1 LPAVNRSTTI
11 SSDSPRLTALGLD
24 IASNRVFER
33 ATPRAALE
41 VQSLLASPR
50 FAESPS
56 LTAAALGEL
65 GRAETLDQAAVLRV
79 AADLSAPGVGDG
91 LIRLERA
98 RPDTVPSTAALTAIA
113 DGGDWRSADS
123 AAAKV
128 RTAELSRM
136 AATVL
141 RPQPLNPVRAGSHT
155 DTDDNAPD
163 TRFDANDANCD
174 ADYAPVERARAGDDS
189 GSSASRAGRR
199 HSHSR
204 RKSRHHAIGQTPQGD
219 ARREHERGHR
229 QGRGQPQMTEGGGS

>member
-1 LPAVNRSTTI
+1 
-11 SSDSPRLTALGLD
+11 
-24 IASNRVFER
+24 
-33 ATPRAALE
+33 
-41 VQSLLASPR
+41 
-50 FAESPS
+50 
-56 LTAAALGEL
+56 
-65 GRAETLDQAAVLRV
+65 VLRV

-123 AAAKV
+123 AAAKL

-136 AATVL
+136 AGTVL
-141 RPQPLNPVRAGSHT
+141 RPQPLNPSEPAVKPTLTTPTA
-155 DTDDNAPD
+155 AP
-163 TRFDANDANCD
+163 TPTPIPR
-174 ADYAPVERARAGDDS
+174 PPARSGGGDDS

-204 RKSRHHAIGQTPQGD
+204 RKSRHHAIGQTPQGV
-219 ARREHERGHR
+219 ARRKHERGHR